1 MPTRSTKE
9 PELSALAELEELL
22 GVLLESARR
31 LPAASDRYSALKQI
45 GIFQVRLAEL
55 QLKKLA

>member
-31 LPAASDRYSALKQI
+31 LPAGPDRYSALKQI
-45 GIFQVRLAEL
+45 GIFQVLCVP
-55 QLKKLA
+55 KT